1 MTKTTTGLSY
11 LETLLKQAGLPLRFA
26 PPIARPIEDVPK
38 NPWIL
43 VQTGEAGIVRFWSPT
58 GWSQEF
64 PDAAY
69 LNSRD
74 AKRIAKLAGRT
85 VEAMSVAQYDQDR

>member
-1 MTKTTTGLSY
+1 M
-11 LETLLKQAGLPLRFA
+11 
-26 PPIARPIEDVPK
+26 K
-38 NPWIL
+38 NPWI
-43 VQTGEAGIVRFWSPT
+43 VVHTGIGTLEAGIVRFWSPT

-74 AKRIAKLAGRT
+74 AKRTAKLAGET
-85 VEAMSVAQYDQDR
+85 VEAISVAQYTQDR